1 MAVWQVRDRRSSPSA
16 SVCMR
21 LENIGQNREMKFH
34 FMSIHMSECHT
45 IDEVG
50 QKIGRYIY
58 NIEGFKDYCMCL
70 CEGWL
75 EKKEFK
81 GFTDKMEMP
90 IAIRNRENISPTRER
105 FDRREQFLNA

>member
-1 MAVWQVRDRRSSPSA
+1 MYET
-16 SVCMR
+16 
-21 LENIGQNREMKFH
+21 ENISQNREMQFH

-75 EKKEFK
+75 EKKSSKALLIKWKCRLLFVIGK
-81 GFTDKMEMP
+81 
-90 IAIRNRENISPTRER
+90 ISARPRER
-105 FDRREQFLNA
+105 FDRRELIPKCMSSEEPQM